1 MPGCPADWWG
11 CSRVAVSARAWPT
24 TWSVS
29 SWPASGGAGASSSDE
44 GGRNNVGG
52 YVGKAQYFGPS
63 NLRTP
68 RGNWAGIKARWWLR
82 RWSGWVISVE
92 HVLSSIA
99 LPKHDEPVG
108 VADPHVPH
116 HGVGAV
122 ISGLRQRLP
131 GAPVTRAVGVARV
144 GRRVGW
150 AAGLTKGEGTAGA
163 TLGRSHPPDRRN
175 RAPQPHGGREAGDQS
190 LHDLGLFLD
199 PACASIRRFV
209 GQRATTRA
217 AVVTT
222 RRTMAQ

>member
-1 MPGCPADWWG
+1 M
-11 CSRVAVSARAWPT
+11 
-24 TWSVS
+24 S
-29 SWPASGGAGASSSDE
+29 SWPASGSAGASSSDE

-116 HGVGAV
+116 HRVRAV

-131 GAPVTRAVGVARV
+131 GTPVTGAVWFAWV
-144 GRRVGW
+144 GWRVGW
-150 AAGLTKGEGTAGA
+150 AAGLTKRQRTAGE
-163 TLGRSHPPDRRN
+163 TLGRTWAHDRRN
-175 RAPQPHGGREAGDQS
+175 RSPQQHSCREAGDQS
-190 LHDLGLFLD
+190 HHDLGLFLER
-199 PACASIRRFV
+199 PCASIRRFV
-209 GQRATTRA
+209 GSGPPGEQR
-217 AVVTT
+217 
-222 RRTMAQ
+222 